1 MRITR
6 RNIVIGAGA
15 AALLPGRALRAQ
27 ASEPWRIPITLTDT
41 RVLVDCSIAGKGP
54 LRFVIDTGGTIG
66 LIETKLAETL
76 RLRKL
81 GPSTLALRGARRP
94 YPIYEATDFVFG
106 GQLRQ
111 PSATFAAVDHINFR
125 DGAVGSLAAG
135 VLTAVDGELDFA
147 ASEWRVQ
154 RGDTPDR
161 TGWTRYD
168 KAIVSYGNRNGS
180 SFLLADA
187 TLGGTPFRFGLDTG
201 WPSPMQIYRK
211 TAEAIGLW
219 NAARWTPAAPDGKA
233 RLVRAPTL
241 GLAGANI
248 DGLLLTVLENP
259 EWDVFDA
266 GIIGLPILRRFN
278 MATVVAD
285 KALYLKPNGLP
296 AQPERYNRAG
306 LWIDR
311 AGKDAKIA
319 VVGAGSPA
327 DKAGLKPGDRLIDV
341 DFGALTS
348 RMFEPAGTQIALK
361 VAQGGAPR
369 DLVLTLAD
377 FL

>member
-1 MRITR
+1 MPIAR
-6 RNIVIGAGA
+6 RDVIMGAGA
-15 AALLPGRALRAQ
+15 AALLPAAALKAQ
-27 ASEPWRIPITLTDT
+27 AGQSWRIPITLTDT
-41 RVLVDCSIAGKGP
+41 RVQVECSIAGKGP
-54 LRFVIDTGGTIG
+54 LPFVIDTGGTIG

-81 GPSTLALRGARRP
+81 GATTLALRGARKP

-147 ASEWRVQ
+147 ASEWRVH
-154 RGDTPDR
+154 RGGTPDR

-168 KAIVSYGNRNGS
+168 KAIVSYGNVNGS

-187 TLGGTPFRFGLDTG
+187 TLGGQSFRFGLDTG

-219 NAARWTPAAPDGKA
+219 NAERWTPAAPDGKA
-233 RLVRAPTL
+233 RLVRGPAL
-241 GLAGANI
+241 SMAGATI
-248 DGLLLTVLENP
+248 DGPLLAILENP
-259 EWDVFDA
+259 EWDVFGA

-278 MATVVAD
+278 MATVAAD

-296 AQPERYNRAG
+296 AQPDRYNRAG

-311 AGKDAKIA
+311 DGKDAKIA

-327 DKAGLKPGDRLIDV
+327 AKAGLKPGDRLIGV

-348 RMFEPAGTQIALK
+348 GMFGPAGTGIALK
-361 VAQGGAPR
+361 VAQSGGPR